1 MPQQMSSS
9 ELYERGF
16 VLMELRMFYPAIDDF
31 QTAARDARYAGKA
44 YVPMALCLK
53 ALGRQEEAVAA
64 FRQALTSPLVSPV
77 EQRHILYQLGQT
89 LESLGRWAE
98 SLEVYGWIRTG
109 DPEFRDVAQRI
120 EYMSSGKGRLYSRI
134 RDWWGAL
141 VNGVRTRRLALPPDM
156 QKVLDQTGHRSGWPV
171 ETRTH
176 SDRSGIS
183 RSLPSDEGVGIYVQA
198 GSPSGRMSPQDR
210 RLAP

>member
-1 MPQQMSSS
+1 MPQQMSTSK
-9 ELYERGF
+9 LYERGF
-16 VLMELRMFYPAIDDF
+16 VLMELRMFHPAIDDF

-64 FRQALTSPLVSPV
+64 FRQAITSPLVSPV

-109 DPEFRDVAQRI
+109 DPGFRDVAQRMK
-120 EYMSSGKGRLYSRI
+120 YVSSGKGRLYLRI

-141 VNGVRTRRLALPPDM
+141 VNGVRTRRLALPPHM
-156 QKVLDQTGHRSGWPV
+156 QTVLDQPGHGSGWPV
-171 ETRTH
+171 ETRTR
-176 SDRSGIS
+176 SDRLGIS
-183 RSLPSDEGVGIYVQA
+183 PSLSSDEGVGIYVQS
-198 GSPSGRMSPQDR
+198 GSPSGRLR
-210 RLAP
+210 

>member
-16 VLMELRMFYPAIDDF
+16 VLMELSMYHPAIDDF
-31 QTAARDARYAGKA
+31 QTAAEDARYAGKA
-44 YVPMALCLK
+44 YVPMALRLR
-53 ALGRQEEAVAA
+53 ALGRHEEAVVVL
-64 FRQALTSPLVSPV
+64 RRALTSPQVSPL

-98 SLEVYGWIRTG
+98 SLETYGWIRTG
-109 DPEFRDVAQRI
+109 DPGFRDVAQRI
-120 EYMSSGKGRLYSRI
+120 KYMSSGKGRLYLRI

-141 VNGVRTRRLALPPDM
+141 VNGVRTRRRALPPPM
-156 QKVLDQTGHRSGWPV
+156 QNVLDQPGQWAGWPV
-171 ETRTH
+171 ETRGH

-183 RSLPSDEGVGIYVQA
+183 RSLSSDEAVGIYVQS
-198 GSPSGRMSPQDR
+198 GSPSGRMR
-210 RLAP
+210 

>member
-16 VLMELRMFYPAIDDF
+16 VLMELSMYHPAIDDF
-31 QTAARDARYAGKA
+31 QTAAEDARYAGKA
-44 YVPMALCLK
+44 YVPMALCLR
-53 ALGRQEEAVAA
+53 ALGRYEVAVVVL
-64 FRQALTSPLVSPV
+64 RRALTSPQVSPL

-98 SLEVYGWIRTG
+98 SLETYGWIRTG
-109 DPEFRDVAQRI
+109 DPGFRDVAQRI
-120 EYMSSGKGRLYSRI
+120 KYVSSGKGRLYLWI

-141 VNGVRTRRLALPPDM
+141 VNGVRTRRRALPPPM
-156 QKVLDQTGHRSGWPV
+156 QNVLDQPGHESGWPV

-183 RSLPSDEGVGIYVQA
+183 RSLSSAKAVGIYVQS
-198 GSPSGRMSPQDR
+198 GSPSGRMR
-210 RLAP
+210 

>member
-16 VLMELRMFYPAIDDF
+16 VLMELRMFHPAIDDF
-31 QTAARDARYAGKA
+31 QTVARDARYAGKA
-44 YVPMALCLK
+44 YVPMAMCLR
-53 ALGRQEEAVAA
+53 ALGRHEEAVVIL
-64 FRQALTSPLVSPV
+64 RRALTSPQISAL

-98 SLEVYGWIRTG
+98 SFETYGWIRRG
-109 DPEFRDVAQRI
+109 DPGFRDVAQRI
-120 EYMSSGKGRLYSRI
+120 KYVSSGKGRLYLRI

-141 VNGVRTRRLALPPDM
+141 VNGVRTRRRALLPPM
-156 QKVLDQTGHRSGWPV
+156 QNVLDQPGHESGWPM

-183 RSLPSDEGVGIYVQA
+183 RSLS
-198 GSPSGRMSPQDR
+198 S
-210 RLAP
+210 